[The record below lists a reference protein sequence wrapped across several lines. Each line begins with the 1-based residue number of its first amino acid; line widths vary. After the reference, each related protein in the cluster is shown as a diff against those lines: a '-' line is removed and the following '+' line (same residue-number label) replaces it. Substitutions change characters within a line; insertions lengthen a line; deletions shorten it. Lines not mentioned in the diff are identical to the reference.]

1 MHKTG
6 CKMHSVFSQ
15 RKPCFIN
22 FSPERGKKKAP
33 TREPLRDELFPTD
46 IRLIGFLEFHNYF
59 LSYLDA

>member
-1 MHKTG
+1 MHKKG
-6 CKMHSVFSQ
+6 QKLHSVFSR

-22 FSPERGKKKAP
+22 FSPEWGNKKGPLRK
-33 TREPLRDELFPTD
+33 PLRDELFSTD